1 MLIAATGATVTAGT
15 LGAGMACACSC
26 APLDPQELIE
36 GNTVAVG
43 RVLEV
48 DEEPTGGR
56 YLMAVEHSYGS
67 ELPSYIIVNTASP
80 AGACGFFPPLD
91 ELVAI
96 VLGARSGPALDIAEG
111 EYSASLCENLGVD
124 VESAA
129 RYGGHLYEPTPVA
142 RPSLTAQTAAPDGSA
157 GWFDRSRII
166 LIASLGGVAIS
177 VAAAA
182 GIGMLRRRR
191 SD

>member
-1 MLIAATGATVTAGT
+1 MLIATTGATVTAGT
-15 LGAGMACACSC
+15 LGAGVACACSC
-26 APLDPQELIE
+26 APQDPQELIE
-36 GNTVAVG
+36 GSTVAVG

-56 YLMAVEHSYGS
+56 YLMAVDHSYGA

-96 VLGARSGPALDIAEG
+96 VLGARSGPSLDFPEG
-111 EYSASLCENLGVD
+111 EYSASLCENVGVD
-124 VESAA
+124 PETAA
-129 RYGGHLYEPTPVA
+129 RYGGHLIEPRPVA
-142 RPSLTAQTAAPDGSA
+142 RPSLEAQTAAA
-157 GWFDRSRII
+157 QTGWFDRSRII
-166 LIASLGGVAIS
+166 LIGSLGGVAIA
-177 VAAAA
+177 VAAVA

-191 SD
+191 AD